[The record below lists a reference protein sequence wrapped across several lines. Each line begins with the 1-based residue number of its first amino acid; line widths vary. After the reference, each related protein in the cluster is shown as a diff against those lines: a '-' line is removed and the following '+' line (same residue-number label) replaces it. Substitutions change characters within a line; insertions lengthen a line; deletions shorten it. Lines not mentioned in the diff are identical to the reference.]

1 MASCFFLY
9 CTPENV
15 VRNAFFKTLIQSQA
29 HRIRCIVFD
38 EAHEWL
44 VDWRTNLLTCS
55 KILADMLP
63 NTCTFACTATC
74 STTDLPRL
82 LQRLHLPPE
91 PQLHRFSADRSN
103 CFLKV
108 LPTKDK
114 ASNLRYMF
122 EQIDGVQKPATLVF
136 VESKKEAERFSLGL
150 KALITASSTLSEHE
164 NVHFNSELSAA
175 EKKRILQ
182 RFYLDGI
189 IRCIVCTQAFGTS
202 VDLPSVRLVV
212 HYCLL

>member
-1 MASCFFLY
+1 L
-9 CTPENV
+9 N
-15 VRNAFFKTLIQSQA
+15 K
-29 HRIRCIVFD
+29 
-38 EAHEWL
+38 
-44 VDWRTNLLTCS
+44 
-55 KILADMLP
+55 
-63 NTCTFACTATC
+63 
-74 STTDLPRL
+74 
-82 LQRLHLPPE
+82 
-91 PQLHRFSADRSN
+91 
-103 CFLKV
+103 
-108 LPTKDK
+108 
-114 ASNLRYMF
+114 
-122 EQIDGVQKPATLVF
+122 GVQKPATLVF